1 MVHHLRLVA
10 SLLIS
15 SSLTVHC
22 LKLLDVAA
30 PRTGTQTLYRAVQ
43 ILKLKTIHSE
53 FSNPGTGYRD
63 EANQYLFEGGPV
75 EPAMETFEG
84 YDVAMD
90 EPWQLLYPEVME
102 RFPEA
107 KFILT
112 MQPSPEEWYASY
124 ERFVNTV
131 YKLPTSVEGINTSM
145 LEAPSHL
152 RGVRR
157 HGRPHALDNIPE
169 PKLVSLRDHGYGL
182 AYYYNCEFD
191 APVQTSAMVQRC
203 IDGYNA
209 HNANVMRM
217 IPPEKLLVFNL
228 TDGWEPLCKFL
239 DVPIPSEPFPFV
251 DRFAKSPYVGQ
262 QRR

>member
-1 MVHHLRLVA
+1 MVHPVRLA
-10 SLLIS
+10 ACLLIS
-15 SSLTVHC
+15 SCLTVHG
-22 LKLLDVAA
+22 LKLLAVGA
-30 PRTGTQTLYRAVQ
+30 PRTGTQSLYTAMHILNMKTL
-43 ILKLKTIHSE
+43 HS
-53 FSNPGTGYRD
+53 GYCRPHGCRV
-63 EANQYLFEGGPV
+63 AAQQYLFEGGPV
-75 EPAMETFEG
+75 EPAVEMFKD
-84 YDVAMD
+84 YDVAIG

-107 KFILT
+107 KFVLT

-157 HGRPHALDNIPE
+157 HGRPHGLDNIPQLI
-169 PKLVSLRDHGYGL
+169 PTPAHHDL
-182 AYYYNCEFD
+182 AFYYNCQLS
-191 APVQTSAMVQRC
+191 APIQTSEMVQQC

-251 DRFAKSPYVGQ
+251 DLLVKSPHDEQQ
-262 QRR
+262 QR

>member
-1 MVHHLRLVA
+1 MVHPVRLMA
-10 SLLIS
+10 CLLIS
-15 SSLTVHC
+15 SSMTVHG
-22 LKLLDVAA
+22 LKLLDVGA
-30 PRTGTQTLYRAVQ
+30 PRTGTQSLYTAMHILNMKTL
-43 ILKLKTIHSE
+43 HS
-53 FSNPGTGYRD
+53 GYCRPHGCRV
-63 EANQYLFEGGPV
+63 AAQQYLFEGGPV
-75 EPAMETFEG
+75 EPAVEMFKD
-84 YDVAMD
+84 YDVAIG

-107 KFILT
+107 KFVLT

-157 HGRPHALDNIPE
+157 HGRPHGLDNIPE
-169 PKLVSLRDHGYGL
+169 LVPVRGVSGANL
-182 AYYYNCEFD
+182 ARYYNCEFD
-191 APVQTSAMVQRC
+191 ALVQDDKMVQQC

-239 DVPIPSEPFPFV
+239 DVPIPSQPFPFIDV
-251 DRFAKSPYVGQ
+251 YTESPYDGQ
-262 QRR
+262 QWR